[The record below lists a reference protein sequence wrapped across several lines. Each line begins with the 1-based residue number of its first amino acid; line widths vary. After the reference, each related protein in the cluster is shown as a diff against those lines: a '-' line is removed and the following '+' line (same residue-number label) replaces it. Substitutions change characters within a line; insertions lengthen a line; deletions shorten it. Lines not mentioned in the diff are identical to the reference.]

1 MVSFD
6 WTTRWGYLLYPTIC
20 IFGFLTNLI
29 NIIVLVNPKMKDI
42 SFKYLLAI
50 SISDLMYLG
59 FEGYFLIDICS
70 DCPLHT
76 SYFTQIFNI
85 FIDGYFTSCL
95 AIFCILTDIFLS
107 LIRYSTLKNKI
118 YLQSLNYY
126 LVLGFV
132 FALALIYYL
141 PVLFFY
147 EILPIHQLNNNTNN
161 NETKDYLTI
170 MNSLGSSLFGTI
182 TSIILS
188 TIRII
193 LAMFILTGINIMN
206 AIEFKKRFSNRV
218 HNRNLNLIESK

>member
-1 MVSFD
+1 M
-6 WTTRWGYLLYPTIC
+6 YPTIC
-20 IFGFLTNLI
+20 VFGFLTNLV
-29 NIIVLVNPKMKDI
+29 NIIVLVNPKMKDV

-50 SISDLMYLG
+50 SISDLIYLG
-59 FEGYFLIDICS
+59 FEGYSLIDICS

-76 SYFTQIFNI
+76 SYFTQIFII
-85 FIDGYFTSCL
+85 FIDGYLTSCL

-126 LVLGFV
+126 LVIGFL

-147 EILPIHQLNNNTNN
+147 EIIPISNNT
-161 NETKDYLTI
+161 ETTDYLTI
-170 MNSLGSSLFGTI
+170 TNSLGSSLFGKI
-182 TSIILS
+182 TPIILS

-218 HNRNLNLIESK
+218 HNRNLILIEISK